1 MFLFGC
7 FCVSV
12 FLCVCACERSS
23 TVCGATLARRAEW
36 KHATQSHVNCPGQW
50 SYHGAAKHNCAPR
63 YRYSG
68 VQSNIF
74 RRWTPRFL
82 TKNQICVPFLF
93 WVIDTTFLMKGCATT
108 NQICVSPVLGDRHH
122 VCDKR
127 VVRRQ
132 ISNLR
137 FATVLGDQH
146 HVCDESVVQR
156 QKMNPIIFQGK
167 PCHKSYHERTRI
179 S

>member
-108 NQICVSPVLGDRHH
+108 NQICVSPQSWEIDTMFAIKGLSDGKYPICVSLQSWAINTTFAMKVL
-122 VCDKR
+122 
-127 VVRRQ
+127 
-132 ISNLR
+132 SN
-137 FATVLGDQH
+137 
-146 HVCDESVVQR
+146 
-156 QKMNPIIFQGK
+156 GK
-167 PCHKSYHERTRI
+167 K
-179 S
+179 

>member
-74 RRWTPRFL
+74 FGDGHHVYL
-82 TKNQICVPFLF
+82 AKNQICVPFLF

-108 NQICVSPVLGDRHH
+108 NQICVSPQSWEIDTMFAIKGLSDGKYFQFAFRYSLGRSTP
-122 VCDKR
+122 R
-127 VVRRQ
+127 
-132 ISNLR
+132 LR
-137 FATVLGDQH
+137 
-146 HVCDESVVQR
+146 
-156 QKMNPIIFQGK
+156 
-167 PCHKSYHERTRI
+167 
-179 S
+179 